1 MVFILSY
8 IITGKML
15 DRDPAEGERERAV
28 GPLKNQLKAVQQE
41 IVLIE
46 QDVHDLHE
54 SKKKIQE
61 DLAKV
66 MAICAAE
73 KSSNKKNC

>member
-1 MVFILSY
+1 
-8 IITGKML
+8 ML

-28 GPLKNQLKAVQQE
+28 GPLKAQLEAVQQE
-41 IVLIE
+41 TALIE

-66 MAICAAE
+66 IAICAAE
-73 KSSNKKNC
+73 KSSKKKDC